1 MKIGIIGTGWV
12 TGLHLD
18 ALKLIEG
25 AEVVAI
31 AGRNEDRA
39 KELADPWKAKTYV
52 DPLTML
58 QKESLDAAFILLP
71 PHLHGE
77 LERACSEHVKGVLI
91 EKPISQSFETAQAI
105 NGYFQQAGTIV

>member
-31 AGRNEDRA
+31 AGRKEDRA

-71 PHLHGE
+71 PHL
-77 LERACSEHVKGVLI
+77 
-91 EKPISQSFETAQAI
+91 QAI
-105 NGYFQQAGTIV
+105 EQSQAGACAAAILPPSRGVSSSRHVAREDRSRQLC